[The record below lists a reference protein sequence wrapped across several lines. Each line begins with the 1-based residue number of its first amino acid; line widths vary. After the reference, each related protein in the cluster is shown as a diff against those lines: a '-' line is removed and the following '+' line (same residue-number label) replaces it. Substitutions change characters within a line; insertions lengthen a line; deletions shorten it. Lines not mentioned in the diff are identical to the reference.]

1 MKRPL
6 ITLLSVGLVL
16 WMAAMARAE
25 VSSVTKIGNDV
36 IVSEGTTVKNATAIG
51 GQVTV
56 DGTIQGDAVAIGGSV
71 VLGSSALVAGD
82 CISIGGVIVK
92 GRGADVRGDLIEINS
107 TQLTTA
113 VSTVLTEDWEG
124 WSWVFAILSICIFF
138 MILVI
143 ALITVTLMPK
153 PFETIATAIRHH
165 TFRAFLWGLL
175 ATIIVVPLAVLLT
188 VSVIGIVLIPLEI
201 IVVVCGVLMGFI
213 ALARLVGRGVFLRL
227 RKREPGLL
235 RATFW
240 GLLLL
245 WILGWLPYI
254 GPIIKVLAV
263 VVGLGGVIMTRFG
276 TYPLDSGI
284 R

>member
-6 ITLLSVGLVL
+6 IILLSVGLVL

-36 IVSEGTTVKNATAIG
+36 IVSEGVTVKNATAIG

-56 DGTIQGDAVAIGGSV
+56 DGTVQGDAVAIGGSV
-71 VLGSSALVAGD
+71 VLGSGAVVAGD

>member
-6 ITLLSVGLVL
+6 IILLSVGLVL

-56 DGTIQGDAVAIGGSV
+56 DGTVQGDAVAIGGSV
-71 VLGSSALVAGD
+71 VLGSGAVVAGD

-92 GRGADVRGDLIEINS
+92 GRGADVRGDLIELNS
-107 TQLTTA
+107 SQITTA

>member
-6 ITLLSVGLVL
+6 IILLSVGLVL

-36 IVSEGTTVKNATAIG
+36 IVSEGVTVKNATAIG

-56 DGTIQGDAVAIGGSV
+56 DGTVQGDAVAIGGSV
-71 VLGSSALVAGD
+71 VLGSGAVVAGD

-165 TFRAFLWGLL
+165 TFRTFLWGLL

-235 RATFW
+235 WATFW
-240 GLLLL
+240 GLLIL

-276 TYPLDSGI
+276 TYPLASGI
-284 R
+284 S